1 MKMQDP
7 IADMLTQVRNAQA
20 VRKETVSFMASKL
33 KIAIVKVLKDEG
45 FISDYSVEENGNKKT
60 LNLVLK
66 YYNDRPVIEHISR
79 VSRPSLRVYK
89 NKKELPN
96 VMSGMGIAIM
106 STSKGLMTDH
116 EARKLG
122 IGGEVLCYVN

>member
-1 MKMQDP
+1 MKIQDP

-20 VRKETVSFMASKL
+20 VGKERVSFMSSKL
-33 KIAIVKVLKDEG
+33 KIAIVEVLKEEG
-45 FISDYSVEENGNKKT
+45 FISDYSVEGDNKKT
-60 LNLVLK
+60 LSLVLK
-66 YYNDRPVIEHISR
+66 YYNGKPVIDHISR

-96 VMSGMGIAIM
+96 VMSGMGIAII

-116 EARKLG
+116 TARNLG